1 MTPPILASTIVG
13 KANGSTQ
20 HAVQAAAV
28 PAAIAVLAMLAFWR
42 LVRLTKHGRDDLRGR
57 APINHLEKLEPAR
70 SGGG

>member
-1 MTPPILASTIVG
+1 MRLNWSTGELFQI
-13 KANGSTQ
+13 
-20 HAVQAAAV
+20 AAV